1 MPPKTT
7 KLRPRSRAHLISAGV
22 VRGLLRPAS
31 LWLLA
36 ALTWPVAA
44 SEQQNSMRAC
54 NLLTPTELS
63 SAIGGS
69 IGHPTG
75 IFTPK
80 NPRPDRNGDFWC
92 CQERVGR
99 PGGCIFFIT
108 SQWPEHGRKPTQ
120 YITNLFPMP

>member
-44 SEQQNSMRAC
+44 SEQQDSMRAC

-69 IGHPTG
+69 LGHPTG

-80 NPRPDRNGDFWC
+80 NPRLDRNGDFWS
-92 CQERVGR
+92 CQETVGTHEEW
-99 PGGCIFFIT
+99 IFYNTLQVTEEGKKLGHAI
-108 SQWPEHGRKPTQ
+108 EDRHRKQ
-120 YITNLFPMP
+120 